1 MEQQLDVFT
10 QKRFELMVEMA
21 TKKLQNE
28 IMSIKETLCSM
39 AGEINSLKSQV
50 SRLQFQPPQARTV
63 QKTLGETQSEGQ
75 ISQSYSQPKKEAKIV
90 DCRPDEE
97 RKQEFVSGS
106 AKNAEPIRPRYGDY
120 EPKDVSI
127 DKFFY
132 FGRK

>member
-10 QKRFELMVEMA
+10 IKRIELMIEIA

-28 IMSIKETLCSM
+28 VNSVKETLCSM
-39 AGEINSLKSQV
+39 AGEINSLKSQIN
-50 SRLQFQPPQARTV
+50 RMQFQPQQTRVV
-63 QKTLGETQSEGQ
+63 QTTLSDSE
-75 ISQSYSQPKKEAKIV
+75 SQHQGANPRKEVEIV
-90 DCRPDEE
+90 DCRPENE
-97 RKQEFVSGS
+97 RKEEFKSGA
-106 AKNAEPIRPRYGDY
+106 AKNSEPIRPRYGDY

>member
-10 QKRFELMVEMA
+10 QKRFELIIELA
-21 TKKLQNE
+21 TKKLQGE
-28 IMSIKETLCSM
+28 IMSVKETLCSM
-39 AGEINSLKSQV
+39 AGEINSLKSQI

-63 QKTLGETQSEGQ
+63 QKTLGESQNEGQ
-75 ISQSYSQPKKEAKIV
+75 ATQSYSQPKKDVHIV
-90 DCRPDEE
+90 DCRPNEE

-127 DKFFY
+127 EKFFY